1 LAGSPPC
8 STLEALGPHEE
19 IMRGN
24 AVTADGDLHTKLRKV
39 MGEPMLPG
47 CSRRPTTMSASFV
60 AEVHDRM
67 PAILAEKDF
76 EIELLQ
82 PAPVEIVW
90 MVLFLGTGT
99 GIIEWARRKS

>member
-1 LAGSPPC
+1 VWLPQHAAWAIPRYKNVKECLRNTDVFVLGQGV
-8 STLEALGPHEE
+8 ALNDKFNG

-47 CSRRPTTMSASFV
+47 CSRRPTTTSASFV

-67 PAILAEKDF
+67 RRYWPRRISS
-76 EIELLQ
+76 
-82 PAPVEIVW
+82 
-90 MVLFLGTGT
+90 LG
-99 GIIEWARRKS
+99 